1 VRFATKKKGK
11 YAGQH
16 PIFDNV
22 AEFRK
27 YKGDTPLI
35 ENWRTAIG
43 GDWVL
48 ADDGCV
54 IQVLVRYRGSKNYP
68 DNGMIM
74 TAIGQFAPAGLQ
86 EMDTDPAKHGTGMF
100 NAKTQGERWR
110 EKRDRPLTAR
120 DLLCIKLWLEG
131 MGEEKAYNIGKG
143 KKYRGK
149 LAGALTAFRWFEQM
163 LKDRRVFEVVKSA
176 LQEAA
181 ARHNI
186 TTDAIVQRLNDL
198 SMSAEKESVKLQA
211 TVTLGEWLEI
221 APQKETRGRLPQI
234 GSRGVGAIADAEFE
248 DVAGTVG
255 AGVRESQG
263 RQLTNGYEANHT
275 EGKQ

>member
-22 AEFRK
+22 AEFRR
-27 YKGDTPLI
+27 YKADTPLI

-54 IQVLVRYRGSKNYP
+54 IQVLARYPGPKKYP
-68 DNGMIM
+68 DNGMIF

-100 NAKTQGERWR
+100 SSKTQGERWR
-110 EKRDRPLTAR
+110 EKRDAPLTAR

-131 MGEEKAYNIGKG
+131 MGEEKAYNVGKG

-163 LKDRRVFEVVKSA
+163 LKDRRVLEVVKSA

-181 ARHNI
+181 ARHHI
-186 TTDAIVQRLNDL
+186 TTDSIVQRLNDL
-198 SMSAEKESVKLQA
+198 SLSAEKESVKLQA

-221 APQKETRGRLPQI
+221 APQKASPGRLPM
-234 GSRGVGAIADAEFE
+234 GNRGAGAIAEAEFE
-248 DVAGTVG
+248 DVKGLVDG
-255 AGVRESQG
+255 GVRESQG

-275 EGKQ
+275 ENAQ